1 MVNYECKLCC
11 YETKIK
17 YQLNR
22 HNNTNKHK
30 NNVGELNKKDLETL
44 TFCEKEL
51 KKNFLKN
58 KKELERNRKRTEKE
72 LLGTQKELSEIYCDF
87 CGQTFK
93 TRHIMLKHV
102 RLNCKVKKEIIKEDE
117 IKELKSQMEELK
129 LQVKNSTNTTN
140 NTTTQSHNNSSI
152 NNSNNKIQQNTI
164 NLNIFGKEDLSMITD
179 DIKKDLIQGPFKMM
193 PKLLEL
199 IYFNDKYPEN
209 HTLKM
214 VNKNKE
220 IIKVHEKKG
229 WKLKDKKD
237 TVDYLLEDKNF
248 TVDSYY
254 DDNEQEFS
262 QRAKKT
268 YNNFREL
275 FDSRD
280 RKLWNQIKREVDLLL
295 WNNM

>member
-30 NNVGELNKKDLETL
+30 NNVAELNKKNPETL

-140 NTTTQSHNNSSI
+140 NTTQSHNNSSI

-164 NLNIFGKEDLSMITD
+164 NLNFFVFIHHFKCMVFWIF
-179 DIKKDLIQGPFKMM
+179 
-193 PKLLEL
+193 
-199 IYFNDKYPEN
+199 
-209 HTLKM
+209 
-214 VNKNKE
+214 
-220 IIKVHEKKG
+220 IIKI
-229 WKLKDKKD
+229 
-237 TVDYLLEDKNF
+237 Y
-248 TVDSYY
+248 
-254 DDNEQEFS
+254 
-262 QRAKKT
+262 
-268 YNNFREL
+268 
-275 FDSRD
+275 
-280 RKLWNQIKREVDLLL
+280 
-295 WNNM
+295 